1 MNTTSLAREQTVT
14 RTNSN
19 RALDRLFAAYL
30 ALSGVAL
37 LFPHRPDGWLLL
49 GAVHIVAAMFL
60 LRTPPFGA
68 LRARLHSMAPRLTS
82 LLHDWYVLL
91 LIPALYTELAVLNRS
106 VWNGRYFDELIIRLE
121 TLFFGG
127 QPSQSLAAA
136 VPELWLSEPLH
147 FAYLSYYLIIFGPP
161 LLLYLRSRT
170 AEFRATTF
178 TLMLTFFAHYLFFV
192 YFPVQGPRY
201 LFPAPLGGIEDGFF
215 YQVAHRV
222 LEAGSAQG
230 SAFPSSH
237 VGVSV
242 AQTLC
247 VARFMPRLTLPV
259 ALLTVG
265 LAAGAVYG
273 GFHYAIDA
281 IVGAALGAL
290 MVLIAPRLQRALE
303 GEPA

>member
-1 MNTTSLAREQTVT
+1 MSVAREQGLT
-14 RTNSN
+14 RTSPP

-30 ALSGVAL
+30 ILSGIAL
-37 LFPHRPDGWLLL
+37 LFPHRPAGWLWI
-49 GAVHIVAAMFL
+49 GALHIVAVLVL
-60 LRTPPFGA
+60 LRTPPFDA
-68 LRARLHSMAPRLTS
+68 LLASLRERAPRLARAA
-82 LLHDWYVLL
+82 HDWYALL

-106 VWNGRYFDELIIRLE
+106 VWDGRYFDELIIRLE

-127 QPSQSLAAA
+127 QPSQSLAATL
-136 VPELWLSEPLH
+136 PKIWLSEPLH

-170 AEFRATTF
+170 HEFRATTF

-201 LFPAPLGGIEDGFF
+201 LFPAPLGGIENGTF
-215 YQVAHRV
+215 YQLAHRV
-222 LEAGSAQG
+222 LEAGSSQG

-237 VGVSV
+237 VGVSI

-247 VARFMPRLTLPV
+247 VARFMPRLMVPV

-265 LAAGAVYG
+265 LAVGAVYG

-281 IVGAALGAL
+281 VLGAALGAL
-290 MVLIAPRLQRALE
+290 MVLIAPSLQRALQ
-303 GEPA
+303 GEQE

>member
-1 MNTTSLAREQTVT
+1 MSVARETDVA
-14 RTNSN
+14 RVKPP
-19 RALDRLFAAYL
+19 RALDRLFALYL
-30 ALSGVAL
+30 ILSGAAL
-37 LFPHRPDGWLLL
+37 LFPHRPAEWVLL
-49 GAVHIVAAMFL
+49 GAVHILAVL
-60 LRTPPFGA
+60 LLLHVPPFDA
-68 LRARLHSMAPRLTS
+68 LAARVHSHAPRLATVV
-82 LLHDWYVLL
+82 HDWYVLL

-106 VWNGRYFDELIIRLE
+106 VWDGRYFDEAIIRLE
-121 TLFFGG
+121 ALFFGG
-127 QPSQSLAAA
+127 QPSQTLAAA
-136 VPELWLSEPLH
+136 VPDLWVSEPLH
-147 FAYLSYYLIIFGPP
+147 LAYLSYYLIIFGPP
-161 LLLYLRSRT
+161 LVLYLRSRT
-170 AEFRATTF
+170 KEFRATTF

-201 LFPAPLGGIEDGFF
+201 LFPAPLGGIEDGMF
-215 YQVAHRV
+215 YQLAHRV

-247 VARFMPRLTLPV
+247 VARFMPRLALPV
-259 ALLTVG
+259 GLLTVG
-265 LAAGAVYG
+265 LAVGAVYG

-281 IVGAALGAL
+281 IIGAARGAL